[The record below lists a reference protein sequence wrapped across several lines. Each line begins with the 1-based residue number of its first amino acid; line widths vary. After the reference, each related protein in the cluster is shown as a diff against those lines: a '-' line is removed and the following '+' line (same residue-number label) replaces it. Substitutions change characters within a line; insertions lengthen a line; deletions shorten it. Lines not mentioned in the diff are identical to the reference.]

1 MDFSFLLNDIASWRE
16 GHVMN
21 DIVFN
26 LGCCCPSQGTE
37 EVFSYIEVVYQN
49 GNRTISMK
57 MKLVLSVLKLIFM
70 RSVSL
75 PSMSSGQQK
84 SLQRKNVICSLS
96 ATMYVAQKML
106 IRILPL
112 LRWKR

>member
-37 EVFSYIEVVYQN
+37 KVFSYIEVVYQN
-49 GNRTISMK
+49 GNRHY
-57 MKLVLSVLKLIFM
+57 FYENEAGF
-70 RSVSL
+70 
-75 PSMSSGQQK
+75 SG
-84 SLQRKNVICSLS
+84 
-96 ATMYVAQKML
+96 MHVADPAAGEA
-106 IRILPL
+106 RRFCHCNRGAAYGP
-112 LRWKR
+112 

>member
-1 MDFSFLLNDIASWRE
+1 
-16 GHVMN
+16 MN

-49 GNRTISMK
+49 GNRHYFYENEAGFKRFETDFYEKRFTS
-57 MKLVLSVLKLIFM
+57 FHE
-70 RSVSL
+70 
-75 PSMSSGQQK
+75 SGQQK